1 MKLPVTLITGYL
13 GSGKTTLVNRILA
26 NPGGKR
32 IAVLVNEFGAVG
44 IDGDLIKDAAQTS
57 AASVIELANG
67 CLCCVVTGEFGQALD
82 ELRARQAEIDHI
94 VIEASGAADPT
105 SVVKS
110 FWGSPTLT
118 RKYRLD
124 GVICVVDSEHF
135 LQTIARDEV
144 AELQAAVADV
154 LVLSKTDVATEA
166 QVRDVR
172 HELCELNRF
181 APLMLASEIAQ
192 YPVGA
197 ILGIEAYRKPNIHK
211 LMLSA
216 SDANAV
222 SHGRLTSVA
231 TSWEGRLSTAA
242 MQAFFQTLVMRF
254 GDQVVRTK
262 ALFHIEGEQAPWLI
276 QGVQNWIERSKGPR
290 TYKGPNKL
298 VVLGRG
304 IDVDELHTSIDALK
318 NAATKD
324 ASPL

>member
-44 IDGDLIKDAAQTS
+44 IDGDLIKDAAAGT
-57 AASVIELANG
+57 ASSVVELANG
-67 CLCCVVTGEFGQALD
+67 CLCCVVTGEFSQALE
-82 ELRARQAEIDHI
+82 ELRALQPDLDHI

-124 GVICVVDSEHF
+124 GVVCVVDSERF
-135 LQTIARDEV
+135 LQTVAADEI

-154 LVLSKTDVATEA
+154 IVLSKTDVATEA
-166 QVRDVR
+166 QAKDVR
-172 HELCELNRF
+172 QELGELNRF
-181 APLMLASEIAQ
+181 APLLLAPEIAE
-192 YPVGA
+192 YPVTA
-197 ILGIEAYRKPNIHK
+197 LLGIEAYRKPNIHK
-211 LMLSA
+211 LMMNA
-216 SDANAV
+216 NDANAV

-231 TSWEGRLSTAA
+231 TSWEGSLTTSA

-304 IDVDELHTSIDALK
+304 IDVNELHASIETLK
-318 NAATKD
+318 GAAAKD
-324 ASPL
+324 VRPA